1 MNIYDEKNNGSPAL
15 IRNEGFV
22 DQDIE
27 IGDIVTIVAPPIRR
41 MGGWFPHVH
50 VGRSGK
56 VVDYQW
62 RNFNNPADVG
72 KDKKDPYGR
81 VIELFGDIKLR
92 VCVFDD
98 RELRKG
104 LM

>member
-1 MNIYDEKNNGSPAL
+1 MNIYDEKHNGSVAQ
-15 IRNEGFV
+15 ICDDGFV

-27 IGDIVTIVAPPIRR
+27 IGDIVTIVGPPRRR
-41 MGGWFPHVH
+41 MGGWFPHFH

-56 VVDYQW
+56 VVDYQ
-62 RNFNNPADVG
+62 RKNDGEV
-72 KDKKDPYGR
+72 YGR
-81 VIELFGDIKLR
+81 VVELFGGDVRGIR